1 MEFSED
7 ETNIKKSDDIFYI
20 TNRPITPNKD
30 IDIKDIEIENIK
42 SNKLIK
48 SLNMMVLFNK
58 NEKYDKIRER
68 LKKDLED
75 SKERL
80 LKLKKMIENCSKQE
94 KEIDLKSIERNIE
107 IQSRI
112 SHDNSEKMKRVIFLK
127 KREYFKNTI
136 KIFYKEL
143 KEQENNCNK
152 TQEIFQKLLE
162 LKSFG
167 FYVDKNF
174 TIDLNPNYDNLNII
188 LQNKY
193 ILNFKECLRNEKDN
207 KEYISKHNFI
217 LSVSKN
223 NNLDNNNIN
232 IINNNNFNKK
242 NYQNIN
248 QKNDFILESK
258 FYDDFSKKYKI
269 VFEFNLKVGNLL
281 FINFD
286 YTVMDD
292 LINSILQKKIKLN
305 LQQIKNNSK
314 IENYLQFYFK
324 YLLYKFFKLEI
335 NEILKVLKK
344 EGKNNIFSFKQ
355 FTIIVKQTG
364 NQISIEAKY
373 NSLMQLKIKCAKIL
387 IEDFNNIP
395 IKSKEKLEQISKEK
409 DSHFGKLIKIFIDN
423 LLYDIR
429 IFNRIS
435 NFNFL
440 IKNNPSI
447 SDLIDLG
454 LIAKN
459 VTKISIIILRRLF
472 YQQLKTKIN
481 DFKDFNVVIR
491 TEFGFEND
499 SFLCELNFK
508 KKYLIKSNQV
518 DKVQLCILF
527 NYEGEIELEIKK
539 PYSNQILYL
548 DKEKYV
554 FQKFKRIDF
563 NYLLCLIDN
572 ILTTE
577 LS

>member
-1 MEFSED
+1 MESSED
-7 ETNIKKSDDIFYI
+7 ETNIKKSDNIFYI
-20 TNRPITPNKD
+20 TNRPLTPNKD
-30 IDIKDIEIENIK
+30 NDIKEIEIENIK

-48 SLNMMVLFNK
+48 SLNMMLLFNK
-58 NEKYDKIRER
+58 NEKYDLIRER
-68 LKKDLED
+68 LKKDLKD
-75 SKERL
+75 SRERL
-80 LKLKKMIENCSKQE
+80 SNLKNMIENCAK
-94 KEIDLKSIERNIE
+94 KEPEIKLKSIE
-107 IQSRI
+107 IQSRL

-136 KIFYKEL
+136 KIFNKEL

-152 TQEIFQKLLE
+152 TQEIFKKLLE

-193 ILNFKECLRNEKDN
+193 ILNFKECLRNEKD
-207 KEYISKHNFI
+207 KHNFI
-217 LSVSKN
+217 LSVSRN
-223 NNLDNNNIN
+223 NNMKNNNIN
-232 IINNNNFNKK
+232 NINNNNLNMI
-242 NYQNIN
+242 NYQNSN

-269 VFEFNLKVGNLL
+269 VFEFNLKLENSL

-292 LINSILQKKIKLN
+292 IIHSILQKKIKLN

-355 FTIIVKQTG
+355 FTLIVNQIG

-373 NSLMQLKIKCAKIL
+373 NNLMQLKIKCAKIL

-395 IKSKEKLEQISKEK
+395 IKSEEKLKQISKEK

-554 FQKFKRIDF
+554 FQKFKKIDF

-572 ILTTE
+572 ILSTE
-577 LS
+577 LL

>member
-1 MEFSED
+1 
-7 ETNIKKSDDIFYI
+7 
-20 TNRPITPNKD
+20 
-30 IDIKDIEIENIK
+30 
-42 SNKLIK
+42 
-48 SLNMMVLFNK
+48 
-58 NEKYDKIRER
+58 
-68 LKKDLED
+68 
-75 SKERL
+75 
-80 LKLKKMIENCSKQE
+80 MI
-94 KEIDLKSIERNIE
+94 
-107 IQSRI
+107 
-112 SHDNSEKMKRVIFLK
+112 
-127 KREYFKNTI
+127 
-136 KIFYKEL
+136 
-143 KEQENNCNK
+143 
-152 TQEIFQKLLE
+152 
-162 LKSFG
+162 
-167 FYVDKNF
+167 
-174 TIDLNPNYDNLNII
+174 
-188 LQNKY
+188 
-193 ILNFKECLRNEKDN
+193 
-207 KEYISKHNFI
+207 
-217 LSVSKN
+217 
-223 NNLDNNNIN
+223 
-232 IINNNNFNKK
+232 
-242 NYQNIN
+242 NYQNVN

-269 VFEFNLKVGNLL
+269 VFEFNLKVENLL

-292 LINSILQKKIKLN
+292 IINSILQKKIKLN

-355 FTIIVKQTG
+355 FTLIVKQTG

-373 NSLMQLKIKCAKIL
+373 NNLMQLKIKCAKIL

-491 TEFGFEND
+491 TEFCSEND

-527 NYEGEIELEIKK
+527 NYEGEIEVEIKK
-539 PYSNQILYL
+539 PYLNQIFYL

-563 NYLLCLIDN
+563 NYFLCLIDN